1 MATIGDVITASLQ
14 DLGLI
19 SASETPTA
27 DDSQLAL
34 DRVNAWIDGLAT
46 QGLTVYQ
53 SSRTTWTIVSGT
65 SSYTVGPTGAVTCT
79 RPIAPKD
86 ILNIGYEDTS
96 LSPTQEFLLPDPLT
110 VDAYAALTPKSLT
123 ATYPQYFYY
132 DPTFA
137 DTASLGTLIPWPIP
151 TSSTLLGVIY
161 TPTPVTEFSALTD
174 TILLPPGYRRF
185 YRTSLA
191 LELAPSFAVQ
201 PSPTLQQLA
210 HQAEIDVKRSNTRFS
225 DLSLSRVRGIGGGYT
240 GTMSQSRFDTGN
252 F

>member
-27 DDSQLAL
+27 DDSQLSL
-34 DRVNAWIDGLAT
+34 DRVNDWIDGLAT
-46 QGLTVYQ
+46 QGLTVYRT
-53 SSRTTWTIVSGT
+53 SRTTWTIVSGT
-65 SSYTVGPTGAVTCT
+65 TSYTVGPTGAVTCT
-79 RPIAPKD
+79 RPIAPDD
-86 ILNIGYEDTS
+86 ILDIGYEDTS

-110 VDAYAALTPKSLT
+110 VNAYAALTPKSLT

-137 DTASLGTLIPWPIP
+137 DTASLGTLTPWPVP
-151 TSSTLLGVIY
+151 TSSTLRGVIY
-161 TPTPVTEFSALTD
+161 TRTPVTEFSALTD

-185 YRTSLA
+185 YRAALA
-191 LELAPSFAVQ
+191 LELAPSFSVL
-201 PSPTLQQLA
+201 PSPALQQIA
-210 HQAEIDVKRSNTRFS
+210 HQAEVNVKRSNMRLS
-225 DLSLSRVRGIGGGYT
+225 DLSLGEVVGIGGRQG
-240 GTMSQSRFDTGN
+240 GSLGQSRFDTGN

>member
-34 DRVNAWIDGLAT
+34 DRVNDWIDGLAT
-46 QGLTVYQ
+46 QGLTVFT

-65 SSYTVGPTGAVTCT
+65 SSYTVGTTGAVTCT
-79 RPIAPKD
+79 RPIAPVD

-110 VDAYAALTPKSLT
+110 EDAYAALTPKTLT

-132 DPTFA
+132 NPTFA
-137 DTASLGTLIPWPIP
+137 SSLGTLIPWPIP

-191 LELAPSFAVQ
+191 IELAPSFAVQ
-201 PSPTLQQLA
+201 PSPTLQHLA
-210 HQAEIDVKRSNTRFS
+210 HQAAVDVKRSNTRLS
-225 DLSLSRVRGIGGGYT
+225 DLSLNDVAWIGGAPV
-240 GTMSQSRFDTGN
+240 GTMSRSRFDTGN

>member
-34 DRVNAWIDGLAT
+34 DRVNDWIDGLAT

-65 SSYTVGPTGAVTCT
+65 SSYTVGTTGAVTCT
-79 RPIAPKD
+79 RPIAPTD

-110 VDAYAALTPKSLT
+110 EDAYAALTPKTLT

-132 DPTFA
+132 NPTFA
-137 DTASLGTLIPWPIP
+137 SSLGTLIPWPIP

-191 LELAPSFAVQ
+191 IELAPSFAVQ

-210 HQAEIDVKRSNTRFS
+210 HQAAVDVKRSNLRLN
-225 DLSLSRVRGIGGGYT
+225 DLSLNDVAWIGGAPV
-240 GTMSQSRFDTGN
+240 GTMSRSRFDTGN